1 MNCPTVTT
9 LEQAEKTLPSTVL
22 PIKGLRR
29 DGEANLTSDALTM
42 IIDGLKSRGVD
53 PTDADTKK
61 ELTTDLGLLLCS
73 VNQQYQFLLKE
84 LGKRVAAGKQVEKE
98 FVDNIHGKNL
108 FMADILNVSRHING
122 LAVYDSSS
130 SFIEGW
136 QNMTSTPS
144 NRNSVEGFLI
154 GLTHDRSMLESKS
167 YLELQKQMV
176 TVSAEKNK
184 SVSNT
189 LGMYGFLNL
198 VAIGLIIYVAGMR
211 HQ

>member
-29 DGEANLTSDALTM
+29 DGDANLTSDALTM
-42 IIDGLKSRGVD
+42 IIDGLKSRGLD
-53 PTDADTKK
+53 PTNAETK
-61 ELTTDLGLLLCS
+61 ETLINDLGLLLCS

-84 LGKRVAAGKQVEKE
+84 LGERVAAGKQVQKE
-98 FVDNIHGKNL
+98 FLDNVHEKNL

-122 LAVYDSSS
+122 LALYDSSS

-136 QNMTSTPS
+136 QNMSSTPS
-144 NRNSVEGFLI
+144 THNSVEGFLI
-154 GLTHDRSMLESKS
+154 GLSHDRSMLESKS

-184 SVSNT
+184 IVSNS
-189 LGMYGFLNL
+189 LGVYGFLNL